1 MKNNHAII
9 LDCTLRDGG
18 YYNNWDFSP
27 EFVRGYLDSI
37 SSAGVKVVEL
47 GLRSGKNE
55 KFMGPFAHTTDKFIG
70 GLDLPSNLK
79 YGVMINANELTGD
92 VEKDSLFLQ
101 KLFPIRANESKIKLV
116 RIACHLHELMPAI
129 PAINWLKFSGYEVGL
144 NLMQITN
151 VDLGMAK
158 KCLREISKS
167 SLDVF
172 YFADSLGS
180 LSPEM
185 VPDILNAIKSEWSGP
200 IGIHAHDNL
209 GLAMANTLKANQCGA
224 TWLDSTLTGMG
235 RGPGNVKTE
244 ELLIEASIA
253 GWQEISL
260 TSTLQFIQEYLHCM
274 KIECGWGTNPYY
286 YLSGKYEIHPTYIQE
301 MIGDSR
307 FESLDILA
315 VIDFLKT
322 SNSKSFKQSNLSL
335 ARLFMPDEGLVGD
348 FRPQSVIGGRDVVIL
363 GAGKSLK
370 TCGYALESYIKSQ
383 KPFVIA
389 LNATKSVEENLI
401 NLRVTCHPVRMISD
415 TKKYE
420 ALDQNFV
427 MPAPPIADRLSLALK
442 NKKINIYGI
451 KVEPEKFE
459 AHNGFCI
466 LPNTLAIGYALA
478 IAHAG
483 DAKRIVLAGFDG
495 YGPNDPRTH
504 EVQSTLNL
512 FLSNANE
519 RDLISVT
526 PTDYKLQTK
535 SIYGM

>member
-1 MKNNHAII
+1 MKNNHRII

-27 EFVRGYLDSI
+27 EFVRGYLDCI
-37 SSAGVKVVEL
+37 SSSGVKVVEL
-47 GLRSGKNE
+47 GFRSGKNE
-55 KFMGPFAHTTDKFIG
+55 KFVGPFAYTTDEFIG

-79 YGVMINANELTGD
+79 YGVMINGKELTGD
-92 VEKDSLFLQ
+92 MDKDSLFLQ
-101 KLFPIRANESKIKLV
+101 KLFPINARDSKIKLV
-116 RIACHLHELMPAI
+116 RIACHIHELLLAI
-129 PAINWLKFSGYEVGL
+129 PAINWLKYGGYEVGL
-144 NLMQITN
+144 NLMQITT
-151 VDLGMAK
+151 VDLGVVK
-158 KCLREISKS
+158 KYLREISKS

-180 LSPEM
+180 LTPEM
-185 VPDILNAIKSEWSGP
+185 VPAILSAIKSEWSGP

-209 GLAMANTLKANQCGA
+209 GLAMANSLKANQCGA

-244 ELLIEASIA
+244 ELLIEASIS

-260 TSTLQFIQEYLHCM
+260 TSVLQFIKEYLHHM

-286 YLSGKYEIHPTYIQE
+286 YLSGKHEIHPTYIQE

-307 FESLDILA
+307 FESADILS

-322 SNSKSFKQSNLSL
+322 SNSKSFKQSTLSL
-335 ARLFMPDEGLVGD
+335 ARLFMPDAGLVGD
-348 FRPQSVIGGRDVVIL
+348 FRPQSVIGGREVVIL
-363 GAGKSLK
+363 GAGESLK
-370 TCGYALESYIKSQ
+370 ACGSALENYIKSE

-389 LNATKSVEENLI
+389 LNATRSVSEDLI

-415 TKKYE
+415 VKKYE
-420 ALDQNFV
+420 ALNQNFV
-427 MPAPPIADRLSLALK
+427 MPAPAIEEGLTLALK
-442 NKKINIYGI
+442 NKRINIYGI
-451 KVEPEKFE
+451 KVEPEKLE
-459 AHNGFCI
+459 AHDGFCI

-478 IAHAG
+478 IAHGG
-483 DAKRIVLAGFDG
+483 DAKRILLAGFDG

-512 FLSNANE
+512 FLSNAVE
-519 RDLISVT
+519 SDLISVT
-526 PTDYKLQTK
+526 PTDYRLQTK